1 MPETPVVRELQYD
14 RHTRAYVHVTLE
26 TLGEE
31 FTSTLGPLSFD
42 EGWSVFQAF
51 LADMK
56 RLKPF
61 A

>member
-1 MPETPVVRELQYD
+1 LAEESIREQS
-14 RHTRAYVHVTLE
+14 RESFTRAYIHVTLE
-26 TLGEE
+26 IFGEKI
-31 FTSTLGPLSFD
+31 TSTLGPISHD
-42 EGWSVFQAF
+42 DGWTVFQAF